1 MKTFKDVCAQGDIL
15 IRRIDKLPAGVVPM
29 DPVNGRVVVAH
40 SKTGHDHVMLA
51 ERTKAYKLPDSI
63 MDIFLA
69 VENGDV
75 LEHLRPHDTHE
86 PIGFGPGLYHVR
98 RQREY
103 TPEGLRR
110 VED

>member
-1 MKTFKDVCAQGDIL
+1 ME
-15 IRRIDKLPAGVVPM
+15 RE
-29 DPVNGRVVVAH
+29 RV
-40 SKTGHDHVMLA
+40 
-51 ERTKAYKLPDSI
+51 KAFKLPDSI
-63 MDIFLA
+63 MDIFLQ
-69 VENGDV
+69 VEEGGAV

-86 PIGFGPGLYHVR
+86 SIQFEPGIYHVR